1 MKTLLFENINDL
13 LEFREYM
20 LGIIGT
26 CPIQES
32 PSDHWLKSND
42 REVMSLYQEWQAW
55 QTRAALLAA

>member
-32 PSDHWLKSND
+32 PSDLWLKSDD
-42 REVMSLYQEWQAW
+42 REVISLYQEWQAW
-55 QTRAALLAA
+55 QTCSALLAA